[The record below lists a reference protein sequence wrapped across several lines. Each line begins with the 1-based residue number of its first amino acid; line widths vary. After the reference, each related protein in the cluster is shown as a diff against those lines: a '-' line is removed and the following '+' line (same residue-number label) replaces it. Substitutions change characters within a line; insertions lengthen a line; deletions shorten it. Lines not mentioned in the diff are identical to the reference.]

1 MCELFTTPESAT
13 VLTQAGQ
20 AASSQQELALFVSV
34 LSGTLIL
41 HADDMAI
48 LRLCLAAFINF
59 ARHFRSHPALNGFV
73 A

>member
-1 MCELFTTPESAT
+1 MCELFTTGESST
-13 VLTQAGQ
+13 VLSQAGQ

-34 LSGTLIL
+34 LTGTLIL

-59 ARHFRSHPALNGFV
+59 ARHFRTHPSLSRYD
-73 A
+73 